1 MALPLLPLH
10 NMAERHNGLTVHVA
24 GGYLEAARVCLDR
37 HHVAPQE
44 FTIQDDKS
52 ECRTLVDWETTDERS
67 RGAWANKD
75 DSVRDGAYACIIAAT
90 ELSRGL
96 YAVRRAET
104 LTGAD
109 YYVGPDEDISED
121 LEGCFRLEV
130 SGTDRGGTPEVARR
144 LKVKIEQA
152 RNGNSNLPA
161 LAGVIG
167 FKCKLIVL
175 QTVE

>member
-52 ECRTLVDWETTDERS
+52 ESRALVEWETTDERC

-90 ELSRGL
+90 ELSRGC

-109 YYVGPDEDISED
+109 YYVGNGEDISED

-130 SGTDRGGTPEVARR
+130 SGLVG
-144 LKVKIEQA
+144 
-152 RNGNSNLPA
+152 
-161 LAGVIG
+161 
-167 FKCKLIVL
+167 
-175 QTVE
+175 